1 MIPTNNYKS
10 WRKAYFNYLLDMY
23 GIIETSFKNDIN
35 IMWNSPHI
43 FNDFCFF
50 MYKNSSK
57 KIESNLEETSPA
69 YYDFLQWM
77 N

>member
-23 GIIETSFKNDIN
+23 DIIETSFKGDIN

-43 FNDFCFF
+43 FNDFCFR
-50 MYKNSSK
+50 
-57 KIESNLEETSPA
+57 I
-69 YYDFLQWM
+69 
-77 N
+77 